1 VVLFHTGLYT
11 STCSGA
17 SRFAGELP
25 LGAYW
30 NVHPTEEKE
39 DALPTAQ
46 KRTPTDDIAPTAKGL
61 ASVHERQ
68 KAKRSDRN
76 EGNKKTDPRD
86 K

>member
-1 VVLFHTGLYT
+1 MLHSVVLFHTGLYT

-25 LGAYW
+25 LA
-30 NVHPTEEKE
+30 TEEKE